1 MATADVRLTHFCHIC
16 NERINATFQ
25 ESNPTCPRCHQGFV
39 EELDSSDVSRE
50 TTGLSPLDLIPNL
63 MEFIPAFMNAVI
75 EDGSLANNRESAIPV
90 DGPLLPFLMLLNRN
104 LALNGPPPA
113 DATALSRLPKRTLT
127 SENIVKSES
136 CPICFDDYAAGEVVI
151 TLPCE
156 HFFHENCITRWL
168 KEHGTCP
175 ICRKNLAGHDTSDG
189 SSSSG
194 FDGFFGA
201 SVF

>member
-1 MATADVRLTHFCHIC
+1 
-16 NERINATFQ
+16 
-25 ESNPTCPRCHQGFV
+25 
-39 EELDSSDVSRE
+39 
-50 TTGLSPLDLIPNL
+50 
-63 MEFIPAFMNAVI
+63 MNAVI
-75 EDGSLANNRESAIPV
+75 EEGPLSNRQADHLGLSANVRESPIPF

-113 DATALSRLPKRTLT
+113 DAAALSRLPKRTLT
-127 SENIVKSES
+127 SADIVKSES
-136 CPICFDDYAAGEVVI
+136 CPICFDDYAAGNVVI

-156 HFFHENCITRWL
+156 HFFHDSCITRWL

-175 ICRKNLAGHDTSDG
+175 ICRKNLAGRDTSDG

-194 FDGFFGA
+194 FEGFFGA